1 MLAIP
6 LSAPH
11 NLTDAAPMGISA
23 CQAYDEGKHRA
34 AC

>member
-6 LSAPH
+6 LSEPH
-11 NLTDAAPMGISA
+11 ILIDAAPMGISA
-23 CQAYDEGKHRA
+23 CQAYDEGRHRA